1 MKLIRSFPAN
11 PPGGRNYVVDDAQRI
26 YNANYDY
33 AALAEIDDDV
43 IQVDWDTAISRGDLV
58 RFAEQAR
65 REPGRVLVAP
75 VPIYPDNVP
84 GLPPPYVWNCR
95 TYVGEI
101 PDRYLRY
108 VDEWE
113 PYCDLFGFG
122 MVYLPRDMIRGFVDV
137 GWFFD
142 DTSFA
147 VWYHMEYGPSRIAWD
162 VRPIHLHY
170 RISEVVT

>member
-1 MKLIRSFPAN
+1 VKLIRSFPAD
-11 PPGGRNYVVDDAQRI
+11 PPANRNYVVDDADRI

-33 AALAEIDDDV
+33 SPLADIHDDI
-43 IQVDWDTAISRGDLV
+43 IQLDWDTAVSRGDLV
-58 RFAEQAR
+58 RFAEAAR

-75 VPIYPDNVP
+75 VPIYPDDYP

-95 TYVGEI
+95 SYVGEG
-101 PDRYLRY
+101 PGRALRY

-113 PYCDLFGFG
+113 PECDLFGFG
-122 MVYLPRDMIRGFVDV
+122 MVYLPRAMIYGFLET
-137 GWFFD
+137 GWGFD

-147 VWYHMEYGPSRIAWD
+147 SWYQLEHGPSPIAWD

-170 RISEVVT
+170 RISEVV